1 MAKKKTL
8 LDNIKDAFSN
18 KDNDTKDVS
27 ENIETTELVEED
39 FLTNE
44 ETLAE
49 LSNGKGED
57 DELLEPLAD
66 EQGE

>member
-1 MAKKKTL
+1 MARKKTL
-8 LDNIKDAFSN
+8 LDNIKDVFST
-18 KDNDTKDVS
+18 KNDENVS
-27 ENIETTELVEED
+27 EDIETTELVEED

>member
-1 MAKKKTL
+1 MTKKKTL

>member
-1 MAKKKTL
+1 MARKKTL
-8 LDNIKDAFSN
+8 LDNIKDAFSIKN
-18 KDNDTKDVS
+18 NENVS
-27 ENIETTELVEED
+27 EDIETTELVEED

-44 ETLAE
+44 ETLVE

-57 DELLEPLAD
+57 DELREPLAD

>member
-1 MAKKKTL
+1 MARKKTL
-8 LDNIKDAFSN
+8 LDNIKDVFST
-18 KDNDTKDVS
+18 KNDENIS
-27 ENIETTELVEED
+27 EGIETTELVEED